1 MSFGMPAGPS
11 SAVGRLQKGTLLGG
25 PHRVVAQSLLAV
37 VLTGPGQ
44 PTKGELALLG
54 APMQEGGDPGDVRI
68 QLSVEVPLLQEPL
81 EGRGVSCCTS
91 WLPF

>member
-11 SAVGRLQKGTLLGG
+11 SAVGRLQKGTLLAG
-25 PHRVVAQSLLAV
+25 PHQVVAESLLAV

-44 PTKGELALLG
+44 RTEGELALLV

-68 QLSVEVPLLQEPL
+68 QLSVGVPLLQEPL
-81 EGRGVSCCTS
+81 EG
-91 WLPF
+91 